1 MIKSLDRKSVE
12 DLLGGVLGTTASA
25 PPPTEPHPLAHERV
39 SHKLTDLGP
48 ALLCSCGILPAI
60 KMLLLCAPHPP
71 FSLHTYM
78 QSKFEKGVLLASG
91 LFFFSYNCTCS
102 YSGFYLFC
110 SSVNKTETTTQVI
123 PPSANTSSQQPDLRP
138 GTVKMG
144 FPVLSSGER
153 VTRRQH
159 GG

>member
-1 MIKSLDRKSVE
+1 MLV
-12 DLLGGVLGTTASA
+12 TTASA
-25 PPPTEPHPLAHERV
+25 PPPTEPHPLAYALVHERV
-39 SHKLTDLGP
+39 SRKLTDLGP

-71 FSLHTYM
+71 FFLHTYM
-78 QSKFEKGVLLASG
+78 QSKSENGVLLAGG

-123 PPSANTSSQQPDLRP
+123 PPSTTNTSSQQPDLRP
-138 GTVKMG
+138 ETVKMG
-144 FPVLSSGER
+144 FPGLSSGER